1 MQHFVQH
8 SSLGLAVALLPG
20 NYSHFQGQSPS
31 LQELSDFHCILESPG
46 IFDKLQAPLRDS
58 AGSVPDDPNNT
69 NIATKQVTQIVRSSS
84 AYKSYVC
91 TLVYEVCNSIM
102 SKKKNVQA
110 LIKKILL
117 TNANHHLTMQTATNL
132 QSIKGG
138 KKKKAV
144 SVKHNKARCA
154 CMVSG
159 PRPQMFILIQLN
171 GA

>member
-1 MQHFVQH
+1 MQH

-138 KKKKAV
+138 KKKKQ
-144 SVKHNKARCA
+144 C
-154 CMVSG
+154 
-159 PRPQMFILIQLN
+159 L
-171 GA
+171 